1 MTGRRRRPAAAAD
14 HRRKPRRLILVTAAT
29 AAAGLIAAGIAYSGI
44 GDGAQAAAP
53 VVEAAAEAPAAAPA
67 RDQEPEP
74 IAAAPAN
81 ETASGMI
88 YDGLQAAPK
97 GDRCV
102 GVYRTDTGLCTHGP
116 DAPPKGVDIT
126 KDIPPAVKETAPA
139 ADPARPA
146 ADDPASKEGGGRPQ
160 DAPAADA
167 STATKASAPEPAAAA
182 GSQNVAA
189 GPAGQ
194 TVQCDGDGSTGN
206 RVQVVYVH
214 APGKDR
220 YSEYVASFRKW
231 AADADLIYSTSAKET
246 GGVRHIRYVTAAD
259 CTPTVL
265 NIELPTSA
273 LAEFSATNNALAG
286 KGLDRRDRKYMI
298 FADTQVYCGIGTFA
312 GDERPGQANQ
322 SNFGPSY
329 GRTDSGCWG
338 GHTAAHELG
347 HNLGA
352 VNNSAP
358 NTSRGAHCTD
368 EYDVMCYS
376 DTPYY
381 PQMRNICTNQAAENI
396 LDCNHD
402 DYFHTSP
409 KPGSYL
415 ATHWNIAD
423 NQFLMKN
430 KGGGGGTDPGP
441 NPSPT
446 PTKKPSPTPTKK
458 PTGGPT
464 VSAAQIQSDSV
475 VVSWPKVDGASW
487 YAVQLNG
494 KHLTWVQSQV
504 LRIYNLQ
511 PDTAYKVTVSVR
523 DSAGRDSGPGK
534 AASFRTTGAGG
545 GATTPGTRYVL
556 GNGSTGMAAE
566 VWGGRTA
573 DGTVLVGG
581 RTNGYAQQQWYFDD
595 AGNGQVRIKSAASGK
610 CLQPGGTPA
619 AGMWVSQQPCAGGNK
634 AQAWK
639 LTSRGGAVTVTDA
652 SGGFALTVSN
662 RPYYGYWLLDLQR
675 ADGRAT
681 QAWTLQKSG

>member
-1 MTGRRRRPAAAAD
+1 MTGRRRRPTAD
-14 HRRKPRRLILVTAAT
+14 HRRKPRRLVLAT
-29 AAAGLIAAGIAYSGI
+29 AALAAAGMLAAGIAYSGI
-44 GDGAQAAAP
+44 GDGAQAADT
-53 VVEAAAEAPAAAPA
+53 VEAAAAPSASAPAAAPH

-74 IAAAPAN
+74 LTAAPAN
-81 ETASGMI
+81 ESARGMV
-88 YDGLQAAPK
+88 YDGLEPAPK
-97 GDRCV
+97 GDRCA
-102 GVYRTDTGLCTHGP
+102 GVYKTDSGLCSHGP
-116 DAPPKGVDIT
+116 DAPPKGIDIA
-126 KDIPPAVKETAPA
+126 KDVPPAVKETAPA
-139 ADPARPA
+139 ADPASPA
-146 ADDPASKEGGGRPQ
+146 SADPATKEGGGRAQ
-160 DAPAADA
+160 DAPAADGE
-167 STATKASAPEPAAAA
+167 ATKATAPEPAAAEGTQA
-182 GSQNVAA
+182 VAA

-214 APGKDR
+214 APGQDR
-220 YSEYVASFRKW
+220 YSQYLASFRKW
-231 AADADLIYSTSAKET
+231 AADADLIYANSAKET

-265 NIELPTSA
+265 NIELSSSD
-273 LAEFSATNNALAG
+273 LAEFSATNRALAA

-298 FADTQVYCGIGTFA
+298 FADSKVYCGIGTFA

-368 EYDVMCYS
+368 EFDVMCYS

-381 PQMRNICTNQAAENI
+381 PQMRNICTNQASENI

-409 KPGSYL
+409 KAGSYL

-423 NQFLMKN
+423 NQFLMRTK
-430 KGGGGGTDPGP
+430 GGGGTDPGP
-441 NPSPT
+441 NPNPT

-458 PTGGPT
+458 PSGGPT
-464 VSAAQIQSDSV
+464 ATAGDIKADSV
-475 VVSWPKVDGASW
+475 VVSWPKVEGTAW
-487 YAVQLNG
+487 YQVMLNG
-494 KHLTWVQSQV
+494 KHLTWVQSTV
-504 LRIYNLQ
+504 LRIYNLK
-511 PDTAYKVTVSVR
+511 PNTAYTVTVSAR
-523 DSAGRDSGPGK
+523 DGSGKDSGPGK
-534 AASFRTTGAGG
+534 AASFRTTGGGG
-545 GATTPGTRYVL
+545 GATTPGSRYVL

-566 VWGGRTA
+566 IWGGRTA
-573 DGTVLVGG
+573 DGAVLVGG

-595 AGNGQVRIKSAASGK
+595 AGNGQVRIRSAVSGK
-610 CLQPGGTPA
+610 CLQPGAAPT
-619 AGMWVSQQPCAGGNK
+619 AGMWVAQQPCDKAK
-634 AQAWK
+634 AAQAWK
-639 LTSRGGAVTVTDA
+639 ITTRGSAVTVTDP

-662 RPYYGYWLLDLQR
+662 RPYWGNWLLDLQR
-675 ADGRAT
+675 ADGRAA
-681 QAWTLQKSG
+681 QAWNLQKAG